1 MCGLAHF
8 WRLCSCWCWGNMY
21 WRHVDEFIDWLN
33 WYFVYE
39 SVVYQLWARWLVKWT
54 PVEIVTLDVKELRN

>member
-1 MCGLAHF
+1 
-8 WRLCSCWCWGNMY
+8 MY